1 MNARKCTVILA
12 NILYLRNMGEVLC
25 TTKVTESFFAIAKL
39 FQAKDTVLWRL
50 VYLGIKVKK
59 LFKLELK
66 ATVSC

>member
-1 MNARKCTVILA
+1 
-12 NILYLRNMGEVLC
+12 MGEVLC